1 VLWLFEENKTAA
13 VNLRKEAQ
21 KRGLA
26 PERLVFAP
34 KMELSEHLARHK
46 LADLFID
53 TLPCNA
59 HTTAS
64 DALWAG
70 LPVLTCMGESFASR
84 VAASLLNAIEMP
96 ELITS
101 SLEEYEEL
109 AIALGNDSQRVL
121 ALKQKLELN
130 KLTTPLF
137 DSSLFT
143 KNIEELFLNINYNE
157 NQK

>member
-1 VLWLFEENKTAA
+1 
-13 VNLRKEAQ
+13 
-21 KRGLA
+21 
-26 PERLVFAP
+26 
-34 KMELSEHLARHK
+34 
-46 LADLFID
+46 LFID

-101 SLEEYEEL
+101 SFTEYEEL
-109 AIALGNDSQRVL
+109 AVALGKDSQRVQ
-121 ALKQKLELN
+121 ALKQKLENN

-137 DSSLFT
+137 D
-143 KNIEELFLNINYNE
+143 
-157 NQK
+157 

>member
-1 VLWLFEENKTAA
+1 
-13 VNLRKEAQ
+13 LRKEAQ
-21 KRGLA
+21 KRGLT

-109 AIALGNDSQRVL
+109 AIALGNDHQRVL

-137 DSSLFT
+137 DSSLFAA
-143 KNIEELFLNINYNE
+143 NYEDVIYNLFESVSGLPTLNSKI
-157 NQK
+157 

>member
-1 VLWLFEENKTAA
+1 
-13 VNLRKEAQ
+13 
-21 KRGLA
+21 
-26 PERLVFAP
+26 
-34 KMELSEHLARHK
+34 
-46 LADLFID
+46 
-53 TLPCNA
+53 
-59 HTTAS
+59 
-64 DALWAG
+64 
-70 LPVLTCMGESFASR
+70 MGESFASR

-109 AIALGNDSQRVL
+109 AIALGNDHQRVL

-143 KNIEELFLNINYNE
+143 KDIENLYTRCFN
-157 NQK
+157 KA